1 MHNRKAVAPSNALTL
16 ENAPIPETW
25 SALLV
30 PRLILPLAVLLG
42 GNPLHS
48 MNLLITATLLPSI
61 VADIGGSYLMSWP
74 TTSFVAAS
82 IIAAT
87 GSAVVS
93 KSIGNRR
100 AFCGGAMIYATGS
113 VFCALA
119 PSIVLIIVGRF
130 VQGLGGGLLSALA
143 YVLVRSLFPEP
154 LWPRVLGLL
163 ASVWSVTVLVG
174 PLIGG
179 IFAGYGYWR
188 GAFFAVAGAGGLL
201 AIGAFIIFPASTG
214 EDHRSTGEDHRNER
228 RFPFLRVVLICAYIA
243 FLSLASVLVDP
254 AVKGALIM
262 AAIGAFVVL
271 LRIDREAVAPLLP
284 SDAFSLRTTTGTAL
298 WMVLLLSV
306 AYSPLAIYAP
316 LFLQRLHGVN
326 PLIAGYMVAGASL
339 AWTSAALI
347 VVSLTEEWPRRLI
360 VAGPI
365 AMSVGLLGVAAL
377 MAPGPV
383 VGLIPAIGL
392 IGIGIGASW
401 AFVAQRV
408 MSGAKSGEETV
419 AAASVA
425 TVQQAGIAFGA
436 ATAGLIANA
445 SGLVDGLHSDS
456 LRRAAFWVPMLFV
469 AAPLAAG
476 TVGMR
481 LNLITGRSGRAPS
494 LAAEKG

>member
-1 MHNRKAVAPSNALTL
+1 MHNRKVVAPYNAL
-16 ENAPIPETW
+16 ENAPISGTW

-30 PRLILPLAVLLG
+30 PRSILPLAVLLG
-42 GNPLHS
+42 GNLLHS

-74 TTSFVAAS
+74 TTAFVAAS

-87 GSAVVS
+87 GSAVVC
-93 KSIGNRR
+93 KAIGNRR

-113 VFCALA
+113 ILCALA
-119 PSIVLIIVGRF
+119 PSIGLIIVVRF

-143 YVLVRSLFPEP
+143 YILVRSLFAEA
-154 LWPRVLGLL
+154 LWPRVFGLL

-214 EDHRSTGEDHRNER
+214 EDCRNEC
-228 RFPFLRVVLICAYIA
+228 RFPSCRVVLICAYIA
-243 FLSLASVLVDP
+243 FLSLASVFVNP
-254 AVKGALIM
+254 AVKGALIV
-262 AAIGAFVVL
+262 AGIGAFVL
-271 LRIDREAVAPLLP
+271 LLCIDREAAAPLLP
-284 SDAFSLRTTTGTAL
+284 SDAFSLQTTTGTAL
-298 WMVLLLSV
+298 WMVWLLSV

-316 LFLQRLHGVN
+316 LFLQKLHGVS

-339 AWTSAALI
+339 AWTSAALT
-347 VVSLTEEWPRRLI
+347 VASLTEEWPRRLI

-365 AMSVGLLGVAAL
+365 AMSGGLLGVAAL
-377 MAPGPV
+377 MVPGPI

-401 AFVAQRV
+401 AFIAQRV
-408 MSGAKSGEETV
+408 MSGARRGEETV

-425 TVQQAGIAFGA
+425 TVQQAGIALGA
-436 ATAGLIANA
+436 ATAGLIANV
-445 SGLVDGLHSDS
+445 SGLADGLDTDS
-456 LRRAAFWVPMLFV
+456 VRRAAFWVPMLLV

-476 TVGMR
+476 TIGMR
-481 LNLITGRSGRAPS
+481 LNLITGRSARAPS
-494 LAAEKG
+494 LAARND

>member
-1 MHNRKAVAPSNALTL
+1 MHNRKAGAPCNALD
-16 ENAPIPETW
+16 NASVPGTW

-30 PRLILPLAVLLG
+30 PGSILPLAVLLG
-42 GNPLHS
+42 GNLLHS

-74 TTSFVAAS
+74 TTAFVAAS

-87 GSAVVS
+87 GSAAVS
-93 KSIGNRR
+93 KAIGNRR

-113 VFCALA
+113 ILCALA

-143 YVLVRSLFPEP
+143 YILVRGLFAEA
-154 LWPRVLGLL
+154 LWARVFGLL

-201 AIGAFIIFPASTG
+201 AIGASIIFPASTR
-214 EDHRSTGEDHRNER
+214 EDCRDEY
-228 RFPFLRVVLICAYIA
+228 RFPSFRVVLICAYIA
-243 FLSLASVLVDP
+243 FLSLASVLADA
-254 AVKGALIM
+254 AVKGALIV
-262 AAIGAFVVL
+262 AAIGAFVLL
-271 LRIDREAVAPLLP
+271 LRIDREAAAPLLP

-316 LFLQRLHGVN
+316 LFLQRLHGVS
-326 PLIAGYMVAGASL
+326 PLVAGYMVAGASL

-347 VVSLTEEWPRRLI
+347 AASLAEEWPRRLI
-360 VAGPI
+360 VMGPI
-365 AMSVGLLGVAAL
+365 AMSAGLLAVAAL
-377 MAPGPV
+377 MVPGPI

-401 AFVAQRV
+401 AFIAQRV
-408 MSGAKSGEETV
+408 MSGAKPGEETV

-425 TVQQAGIAFGA
+425 TVQQAGIALGA
-436 ATAGLIANA
+436 ATAGLIANV
-445 SGLVDGLHSDS
+445 SGLVDGLHTDS

-476 TVGMR
+476 TLGMR
-481 LNLITGRSGRAPS
+481 LNLITGKIGPGALTRR
-494 LAAEKG
+494 

>member
-1 MHNRKAVAPSNALTL
+1 MHNRKVAAPSNALTL

-42 GNPLHS
+42 GNLLHS

-74 TTSFVAAS
+74 TTAFVAAS

-87 GSAVVS
+87 GSVVVS
-93 KSIGNRR
+93 KAIGNRR
-100 AFCGGAMIYATGS
+100 AFCGGAMVYATGS

-119 PSIVLIIVGRF
+119 PSIVVIIAGRF

-143 YVLVRSLFPEP
+143 YVLVRSLFAEP

-201 AIGAFIIFPASTG
+201 AVGAFMIFPASRG
-214 EDHRSTGEDHRNER
+214 EDDRDEL
-228 RFPFLRVVLICAYIA
+228 RFPFFRVVLICAYIA
-243 FLSLASVLVDP
+243 FLSLASVFDHP

-262 AAIGAFVVL
+262 AAIGAFIVL

-298 WMVLLLSV
+298 WMVLLLSA

-347 VVSLTEEWPRRLI
+347 VASLTNEWPRRLI

-365 AMSVGLLGVAAL
+365 AMSVGLLGVTAL

-383 VGLIPAIGL
+383 VGLIPAIAL
-392 IGIGIGASW
+392 IGVGIGASW
-401 AFVAQRV
+401 AFIAQRV
-408 MSGAKSGEETV
+408 MSGAKPGEETV

-436 ATAGLIANA
+436 ATAGLIANV
-445 SGLVDGLHSDS
+445 SGLADGLHSDS

-476 TVGMR
+476 MVGMR

>member
-1 MHNRKAVAPSNALTL
+1 MHNRKAVAPYNAL
-16 ENAPIPETW
+16 ENAPIPGTW

-30 PRLILPLAVLLG
+30 PGSMLPLAVLLG
-42 GNPLHS
+42 GNLLHS

-74 TTSFVAAS
+74 TTAFVAAS

-93 KSIGNRR
+93 KAVGNRR

-113 VFCALA
+113 ILCALA

-143 YVLVRSLFPEP
+143 YILMRGLFAEA
-154 LWPRVLGLL
+154 LWPRVFGLL
-163 ASVWSVTVLVG
+163 ASVWSVPVLVG

-179 IFAGYGYWR
+179 IFAGYAYWR

-201 AIGAFIIFPASTG
+201 AMGAFIIFPASTG
-214 EDHRSTGEDHRNER
+214 EDHRNEY
-228 RFPFLRVVLICAYIA
+228 RFPSFRVVLICVYIA
-243 FLSLASVLVDP
+243 FLSLASVLADA
-254 AVKGALIM
+254 AVKGALIV
-262 AAIGAFVVL
+262 AGIGAFVLL
-271 LRIDREAVAPLLP
+271 LRIDREAAAPLLP
-284 SDAFSLRTTTGTAL
+284 SDAFSLQTTTGTAL

-316 LFLQRLHGVN
+316 LFLQRLHGVS
-326 PLIAGYMVAGASL
+326 PLVAGYMVAGASL
-339 AWTSAALI
+339 AWTCAALI
-347 VVSLTEEWPRRLI
+347 TASLAEEWPRRLI

-365 AMSVGLLGVAAL
+365 AMSAGLLAVAAL
-377 MAPGPV
+377 MVPGPI

-401 AFVAQRV
+401 AFISQRV
-408 MSGAKSGEETV
+408 MSEAKAGEETV

-425 TVQQAGIAFGA
+425 TVQQAGIALGA
-436 ATAGLIANA
+436 ATAGLIANV
-445 SGLVDGLHSDS
+445 SGLADGQDTAS
-456 LRRAAFWVPMLFV
+456 LRRAAFWVPMLLL

-476 TVGMR
+476 TLGVR
-481 LNLITGRSGRAPS
+481 LDLITGRSARMPS
-494 LAAEKG
+494 LAPRND